1 MVALY
6 FLMFI
11 PDIAYKIHS
20 FKYFP
25 RGPSPAENPDYKWHL
40 RGYLE
45 LVY

>member
-6 FLMFI
+6 FLMFL
-11 PDIAYKIHS
+11 PALAYKIHS
-20 FKYFP
+20 FKAFP

-40 RGYLE
+40 SGFLE